1 MHTSYQA
8 VERCIFMNQAEIEE
22 IAALVANGV
31 DPQTIAKYRNATSAD
46 QKAIDGKAKKERDAK
61 EDP

>member
-1 MHTSYQA
+1 
-8 VERCIFMNQAEIEE
+8 MNEVEIEE

-46 QKAIDGKAKKERDAK
+46 QKMIDRKAEGDRDAK
-61 EDP
+61 EDPRPDGLT